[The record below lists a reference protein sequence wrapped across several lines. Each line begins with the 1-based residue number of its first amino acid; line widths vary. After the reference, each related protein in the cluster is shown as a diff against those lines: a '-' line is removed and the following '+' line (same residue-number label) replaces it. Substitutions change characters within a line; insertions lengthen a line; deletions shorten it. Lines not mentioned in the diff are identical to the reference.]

1 LHLRNV
7 WNLARRVAFLF
18 HGINSN
24 EEKGTMTLKT
34 ILFGA
39 AAALV
44 LSAGAANAVP
54 ATAETSLH
62 VRSGPGTEY
71 EIVGTI
77 PDGGTVDVRG
87 CTGGWCRVAFA
98 GGTGFASRSYLAM
111 AGGPAPSVGV
121 AVVPGYADDDGPYY
135 DDYYDYGYGY
145 GPSVGFSVG
154 VGGRFHHGHRGWRGN
169 WNGGHAWNGGGG
181 NRDHGHAWNGGG
193 RNWSGRT
200 GHNNPSSVASRQGG
214 FAGPPAGWQR
224 PGTGIGAG
232 GAGRSGMA
240 GASAGMRSG
249 GIHAGGGMHPGGG
262 IHAGGGGPAG
272 GGGHV
277 GGGGGGHA
285 GGGFAGS
292 IARH

>member
-1 LHLRNV
+1 VAAASLQLRNV
-7 WNLARRVAFLF
+7 RNLARRLTFLPYRS
-18 HGINSN
+18 INR
-24 EEKGTMTLKT
+24 EKGTMTLKT

-39 AAALV
+39 ASALV
-44 LSAGAANAVP
+44 LSASAANAVP
-54 ATAETSLH
+54 ATAETSLN

-71 EIVGTI
+71 EVVGAI
-77 PDGGTVDVRG
+77 PAGETVHVRG
-87 CTGGWCRVAFA
+87 CTGSWCRVAFA

-121 AVVPGYADDDGPYY
+121 AVAPGYAYDDGPYY

-154 VGGRFHHGHRGWRGN
+154 VGGRFHHGHRGWRGGN
-169 WNGGHAWNGGGG
+169 WNGGHAWNGGGR
-181 NRDHGHAWNGGG
+181 NWDHGHAWNGGG

-200 GHNNPSSVASRQGG
+200 TGHHNPGSVASRQGG

-224 PGTGIGAG
+224 PGTGIGAA

-249 GIHAGGGMHPGGG
+249 GGAI
-262 IHAGGGGPAG
+262 G
-272 GGGHV
+272 GGGHA
-277 GGGGGGHA
+277 GGGGGHA